1 MISRLAGV
9 QASAMATSTFLP
21 EDYVTVDVGVRAL
34 EEALTVGGTMNH
46 VGGSRYAVGFGDTE
60 KKEAY
65 TLYNLYA
72 SYKFN
77 KHATA
82 FMNVENLTDVA
93 YSPAVSGEMT
103 EKTGRGRTFMVG
115 LTTQF

>member
-1 MISRLAGV
+1 
-9 QASAMATSTFLP
+9 
-21 EDYVTVDVGVRAL
+21 
-34 EEALTVGGTMNH
+34 MNY

-93 YSPAVSGEMT
+93 YSPAVSGEMAD
-103 EKTGRGRTFMVG
+103 KTGRGRTFMVG